1 MPQQDDTISRA
12 ALIEERAR
20 LEREIAELTRG
31 DQAVFPS
38 DVEDTTDEPA
48 GDEADQAEAL
58 EDDERN
64 QAVLGVLR
72 ARLQEVT
79 DALARMGG
87 ADDHS

>member
-1 MPQQDDTISRA
+1 MTQHDDATSRA
-12 ALIEERAR
+12 ALLEERAR
-20 LEREIAELTRG
+20 LEREIAELTHG
-31 DQAVFPS
+31 DQAAFPS

-64 QAVLGVLR
+64 QAVLDVLR

-79 DALARMGG
+79 GALARMSR

>member
-1 MPQQDDTISRA
+1 MTQQDDATSRA
-12 ALIEERAR
+12 ALLEERAR

-31 DQAVFPS
+31 DQSAFPS
-38 DVEDTTDEPA
+38 IAEDTTDEPA

-64 QAVLGVLR
+64 QAVLDVLR

-79 DALARMGG
+79 EALARMSR

>member
-1 MPQQDDTISRA
+1 MTQQDDASTRA
-12 ALIEERAR
+12 ALLEERAR

-31 DQAVFPS
+31 DQAAFPS

-58 EDDERN
+58 ENDERN
-64 QAVLGVLR
+64 QAVLDVLR

-79 DALARMGG
+79 AALARMSR
-87 ADDHS
+87 ADDRS